1 MFRCTTTVFI
11 IKEAFAIHIIDE
23 QKTERAILV
32 GYYQKNKDTRQFE
45 LSMEEL
51 GELTRTAQ
59 AEVAAVLTQGRDQV
73 DSRLYVGKG
82 KVEEI
87 NQLVEELEADLVI
100 FNDELTPMQIR
111 NLEHVIECKVIDR
124 TQLILDIFAQ
134 RARSRE
140 GKWQVELAQLK
151 YRLPRLTGKG
161 AELSRLGA
169 GIGTRG
175 PGETKL
181 ESDRRHIRRRI
192 GEIETH
198 LEEVKRHRQLHRERR
213 KKNEVFQ
220 IAIVGYTNAGKST
233 ILNRLTGAGILE
245 EDKLFATLDPT
256 SRRVALP
263 GGEEVIITDTVGFIQ
278 DLPHQLVAA
287 FRSTLEEAAEADL
300 ILQVVDASHPD
311 YQIHMEVVDDVL
323 TELGAEAIPR
333 LTVFNKMDLA
343 EEKPIATLSGSVLY
357 MSAYRENDLGLLL
370 QAIENHIESQYS
382 RYVLRLPTSR
392 GDLYALVR
400 RNFHILREEVSEDG
414 MHYELEIKGRG
425 IEQLSAELAS
435 FII

>member
-1 MFRCTTTVFI
+1 
-11 IKEAFAIHIIDE
+11 
-23 QKTERAILV
+23 
-32 GYYQKNKDTRQFE
+32 
-45 LSMEEL
+45 MEEL

-59 AEVAAVLTQGRDQV
+59 ADVAAVLTQGRDQV

-256 SRRVALP
+256 SRRVELP

-300 ILQVVDASHPD
+300 ILQVIDASHPD
-311 YQIHMEVVDDVL
+311 YQIHMEVVDEVL

-343 EEKPIATLSGSVLY
+343 EEKPIATISGSVLY
-357 MSAYRENDLGLLL
+357 MSAYRESDLPYLL

-382 RYVLRLPTSR
+382 RYLLRLPTSR

-400 RNFHILREEVSEDG
+400 RNLHILREEVSEDG
-414 MHYELEIKGRG
+414 MNYELEVKGRG
-425 IEQLSAELAS
+425 IEQLSSELTQ

>member
-1 MFRCTTTVFI
+1 
-11 IKEAFAIHIIDE
+11 
-23 QKTERAILV
+23 
-32 GYYQKNKDTRQFE
+32 
-45 LSMEEL
+45 MEEL
-51 GELTRTAQ
+51 AELTKTAQ
-59 AEVAAVLTQGRDQV
+59 AEVAAVLSQSRDQV
-73 DSRLYVGKG
+73 DARLYVGKG

-87 NQLVEELEADLVI
+87 NRMVDELGADLVI

-111 NLEHVIECKVIDR
+111 NLEQLIECKVIDR

-140 GKWQVELAQLK
+140 GKWQVELAQLQ

-181 ESDRRHIRRRI
+181 ESDRRHVRRRI
-192 GEIETH
+192 SEIEAH
-198 LEEVKRHRQLHRERR
+198 LAEVKRHRQLYRERR
-213 KKNEVFQ
+213 KKNDVFQ
-220 IAIVGYTNAGKST
+220 VAIVGYTNAGKST

-245 EDKLFATLDPT
+245 ENKLFATLDPT
-256 SRRVALP
+256 SRRVRLP
-263 GGEEVIITDTVGFIQ
+263 GGEEIIVTDTVGFIQ

-300 ILQVVDASHPD
+300 ILQVIDASHPD
-311 YQIHMEVVDDVL
+311 YQIHMEVVDEVL
-323 TELGAEAIPR
+323 TELEAEAIPR
-333 LTVFNKMDLA
+333 LTVFNKMDIA
-343 EEKPIATLSGSVLY
+343 KEKPIAPVSGEVLY
-357 MSAYRENDLGLLL
+357 LSAYREDDMQHLL
-370 QAIENHIESQYS
+370 AEIEAHIERRYS
-382 RYVLRLPTSR
+382 RYTLRLPTVR

-400 RNFHILREEVSEDG
+400 RNVNIVHESISEDG
-414 MHYELEIKGRG
+414 IYHELEVKGKN
-425 IEQLSAELAS
+425 IEQLLPELRQ

>member
-1 MFRCTTTVFI
+1 M
-11 IKEAFAIHIIDE
+11 IHIVNE

-32 GYYQKNKDTRQFE
+32 GYYKKSENQRQFE

-51 GELTRTAQ
+51 AELTRTAE
-59 AEVAAVLTQGRDQV
+59 AEVVAMLTQGRDQT

-87 NQLVEELEADLVI
+87 NALVQELEADLVI

-140 GKWQVELAQLK
+140 GKWQVELAQLQ

-181 ESDRRHIRRRI
+181 ETDRRHIRRRI
-192 GEIETH
+192 GEIEGH
-198 LEEVKRHRQLHRERR
+198 LAEVKRHRQLYRERR
-213 KKNEVFQ
+213 KKNAVFQ
-220 IAIVGYTNAGKST
+220 VAIVGYTNAGKST

-245 EDKLFATLDPT
+245 ENKLFATLDPT
-256 SRRVALP
+256 SRRVNLP
-263 GGEEVIITDTVGFIQ
+263 GGEEIIVTDTVGFIQ
-278 DLPHQLVAA
+278 HLPHQLVAA

-300 ILQVVDASHPD
+300 ILQVIDASHPD
-311 YQIHMEVVDDVL
+311 YQIHMEVVDEVL
-323 TELGAEAIPR
+323 TELGAGSIPR
-333 LTVFNKMDLA
+333 LTVFNKMDKV
-343 EEKPIATLSGSVLY
+343 EERPISTVSGEVLY
-357 MSAYRENDLGLLL
+357 LCAYAEADMQRLLE
-370 QAIENHIESQYS
+370 AVEAHIESQYS
-382 RYVLRLPTSR
+382 RYILRLPTVR

-400 RNFHILREEVSEDG
+400 RNLHVLREEVDEDG
-414 MHYELEIKGRG
+414 THYELEVKGKDIG
-425 IEQLSAELAS
+425 QISPELVTFLS
-435 FII
+435 

>member
-1 MFRCTTTVFI
+1 M
-11 IKEAFAIHIIDE
+11 IDE

>member
-1 MFRCTTTVFI
+1 
-11 IKEAFAIHIIDE
+11 
-23 QKTERAILV
+23 
-32 GYYQKNKDTRQFE
+32 
-45 LSMEEL
+45 MEEL
-51 GELTRTAQ
+51 AELTRTAQ
-59 AEVAAVLTQGRDQV
+59 ADVVAVLTQGRDQA
-73 DSRLYVGKG
+73 DARLYVGKG

-87 NQLVEELEADLVI
+87 NRLAEELEADLIV

-111 NLEHVIECKVIDR
+111 NLEQVIECKVIDR

-140 GKWQVELAQLK
+140 GKWQVELAQLQ

-192 GEIETH
+192 SEIEAH
-198 LEEVKRHRQLHRERR
+198 LAEVKRHRQLYRDRR

-220 IAIVGYTNAGKST
+220 VAIVGYTNAGKST
-233 ILNRLTGAGILE
+233 ILNRLTDAGILE

-256 SRRVALP
+256 SRRVRLP
-263 GGEEVIITDTVGFIQ
+263 GGEEIIVTDTVGFIQ
-278 DLPHQLVAA
+278 NLPHQLVAA

-300 ILQVVDASHPD
+300 ILQVIDASHPD
-311 YQIHMEVVDDVL
+311 YQIHMEVVDEVL
-323 TELGAEAIPR
+323 AELGAGAIPR
-333 LTVFNKMDLA
+333 LTVFNKMDA
-343 EEKPIATLSGSVLY
+343 VEERPIATISGSVLY
-357 MSAYRENDLGLLL
+357 ISAHREDDIERLL
-370 QAIENHIESQYS
+370 AAVEAHIESGYS
-382 RYVLRLPTSR
+382 RYLLRLPTARS
-392 GDLYALVR
+392 DLYALVH
-400 RNFHILREEVSEDG
+400 RNLHVLRENVDEDG
-414 MHYELEIKGRG
+414 MYYELEAKGKH
-425 IEQLSAELAS
+425 IEQLSSELAE

>member
-1 MFRCTTTVFI
+1 MV
-11 IKEAFAIHIIDE
+11 DE

-32 GYYQKNKDTRQFE
+32 GYYKKSGDQRQFE

-51 GELTRTAQ
+51 AELAHTAE
-59 AEVAAVLTQGRDQV
+59 AEVVATLTQGRDQV

-87 NQLVEELEADLVI
+87 NVLVQELEADLVI

-111 NLEHVIECKVIDR
+111 NLEHIIECKVIDR

-140 GKWQVELAQLK
+140 GKWQVELAQLQ

-181 ESDRRHIRRRI
+181 ETDRRHIRRRI
-192 GEIETH
+192 SEIEGH
-198 LEEVKRHRQLHRERR
+198 LAEVKRHRQLYRERR
-213 KKNEVFQ
+213 KKNAVFQ
-220 IAIVGYTNAGKST
+220 VAIVGYTNAGKST
-233 ILNRLTGAGILE
+233 ILNRLTDAGILE
-245 EDKLFATLDPT
+245 ENKLFATLDPT
-256 SRRVALP
+256 SRRVNLP
-263 GGEEVIITDTVGFIQ
+263 GGEEIIVTDTVGFIQ
-278 DLPHQLVAA
+278 HLPHQLVAA

-300 ILQVVDASHPD
+300 ILQVIDASHPD
-311 YQIHMEVVDDVL
+311 YQIHMEVVDEVL
-323 TELGAEAIPR
+323 TELGAESIPR
-333 LTVFNKMDLA
+333 LTVFNKMDRV
-343 EEKPIATLSGSVLY
+343 EERPISAVSGKVLY
-357 MSAYRENDLGLLL
+357 LSAYVEEDMQRLL
-370 QAIENHIESQYS
+370 QAIEAHIESQYN
-382 RYVLRLPTSR
+382 RYVLRLPTER

-400 RNFHILREEVSEDG
+400 RNLHVLREKIGEDG
-414 MHYELEIKGRG
+414 MYYELEVKGKG
-425 IEQLSAELAS
+425 IEQLSPELVTFLS
-435 FII
+435 

>member
-1 MFRCTTTVFI
+1 MV
-11 IKEAFAIHIIDE
+11 DE

-32 GYYQKNKDTRQFE
+32 GYYKKSQDQRQFE

-51 GELTRTAQ
+51 AELARTAE
-59 AEVAAVLTQGRDQV
+59 AEVVATLTQGRDQV

-87 NQLVEELEADLVI
+87 NVLVQELEADLVI

-111 NLEHVIECKVIDR
+111 NLEHIIECKVIDR

-140 GKWQVELAQLK
+140 GKWQVELAQLQ

-181 ESDRRHIRRRI
+181 ETDRRHIRRRI
-192 GEIETH
+192 SEIEGH
-198 LEEVKRHRQLHRERR
+198 LAEVKRHRQLYRERR
-213 KKNEVFQ
+213 KKNAVFQ
-220 IAIVGYTNAGKST
+220 VAIVGYTNAGKST
-233 ILNRLTGAGILE
+233 ILNRLTDAGILE
-245 EDKLFATLDPT
+245 ENKLFATLDPT
-256 SRRVALP
+256 SRRVNLP
-263 GGEEVIITDTVGFIQ
+263 GGEEIIVTDTVGFIQ
-278 DLPHQLVAA
+278 HLPHQLVAA

-300 ILQVVDASHPD
+300 ILQVIDASHPD
-311 YQIHMEVVDDVL
+311 YQIHMEVVDEVL
-323 TELGAEAIPR
+323 TELGAESIPR
-333 LTVFNKMDLA
+333 LTVFNKMDRV
-343 EEKPIATLSGSVLY
+343 EERPISPVSGKVLY
-357 MSAYRENDLGLLL
+357 LSAYVEEDMQRLL
-370 QAIENHIESQYS
+370 QAIEAHIESQYN
-382 RYVLRLPTSR
+382 RYVLRLPTER

-400 RNFHILREEVSEDG
+400 RNLHVLREKIGEDG
-414 MHYELEIKGRG
+414 MYYELEVKGKG
-425 IEQLSAELAS
+425 IEQLSPELVTFLS
-435 FII
+435 

>member
-1 MFRCTTTVFI
+1 
-11 IKEAFAIHIIDE
+11 
-23 QKTERAILV
+23 
-32 GYYQKNKDTRQFE
+32 
-45 LSMEEL
+45 MEEL

-73 DSRLYVGKG
+73 DTRLYVGKG

-87 NQLVEELEADLVI
+87 NQLVVELDADVVI

-111 NLEHVIECKVIDR
+111 NLEQMIECKVIDR

-134 RARSRE
+134 RAQSRE
-140 GKWQVELAQLK
+140 GKWQVELAQLQ

-181 ESDRRHIRRRI
+181 ETDRRHIRRRI
-192 GEIETH
+192 SEIEAN
-198 LEEVKRHRQLHRERR
+198 LAEVKRHRQLHRERR
-213 KKNEVFQ
+213 KKNEAFQ
-220 IAIVGYTNAGKST
+220 VAIVGYTNAGKST

-256 SRRVALP
+256 SRRVQLP
-263 GGEEVIITDTVGFIQ
+263 GGQDIIVTDTVGFIQ

-311 YQIHMEVVDDVL
+311 YQIHMEVVDEVL
-323 TELGAEAIPR
+323 EELDAQSIPR
-333 LTVFNKMDLA
+333 VTVFNKMDIVQENPVA
-343 EEKPIATLSGSVLY
+343 PVSGNVLY
-357 MSAYRENDLGLLL
+357 ISAYKKEDMERLL
-370 QAIENHIESQYS
+370 ATIEAHIERQYS
-382 RYVLRLPTSR
+382 RYVLRLPTMR

-400 RNFHILREEVSEDG
+400 RNLHVIQESISEDG
-414 MHYELEIKGRG
+414 MYYEMQVKGKN
-425 IEQLSAELAS
+425 IEQLSPELLQ
-435 FII
+435 FVI